1 MQSKTLIIFVA
12 LFLVGGVSGFF
23 GGTQYQKSKSPLSG
37 AFGNLTGEQRAQRF
51 GAMAGSIASDSGQR
65 RGLAEGQTA
74 VSGEVISKDAT
85 SLTIK
90 LPDNSS
96 KIILLTNDV
105 PVRQTTESNIESVEV
120 GESVIVQGQQN
131 QDGSVTAQSI
141 QSGISNFAFQAST
154 TPTQ

>member
-12 LFLVGGVSGFF
+12 LFLVGGASGFF
-23 GGTQYQKSKSPLSG
+23 GGTQYQKSKSPLSS
-37 AFGNLTGEQRAQRF
+37 LQRF
-51 GAMAGSIASDSGQR
+51 GAMAGNFNGDPTSQR

-96 KIILLTNDV
+96 KVILLTNDV
-105 PVRQTTESNIESVEV
+105 PVRQTTESNLESVKV
-120 GESVIVQGQQN
+120 GESVMIQGQQN
-131 QDGSVTAQSI
+131 QDGSITAQLV
-141 QSGISNFAFQAST
+141 QVGQVNFLNLKPQASS

>member
-1 MQSKTLIIFVA
+1 MKKQIIIWVVICFA
-12 LFLVGGVSGFF
+12 LAGGSFF
-23 GGTQYQKSKSPLSG
+23 GGTKYQKSKSPLSG
-37 AFGNLTGEQRAQRF
+37 AFADLTQEQRIQRF
-51 GAMAGSIASDSGQR
+51 GAMAGSIAGDSGQR
-65 RGLAEGQTA
+65 RGLAEGQTV

-131 QDGSVTAQSI
+131 QDGSITAQSI
-141 QSGISNFAFQAST
+141 QSGTFNFAFQALT